1 MQNSSNLEVVSV
13 SAGNGVNWVVD
24 GFSFFGKDWLAW
36 VGLAIVMLLL
46 TFIASAI
53 PFINL
58 LVPVIT
64 PILVGGLM
72 MACKQ
77 QEEGGKISIS
87 VAFSGFSHKTGQLA
101 IIGLAYLI
109 SNIAII
115 MVIVVLMFFIVGGAA
130 DISQLE
136 TMEPEVVVRNLVN
149 VFLAMLI
156 GLALYLPVVMALWF
170 APAIVVFNDVS
181 AVDAM
186 KDSLK
191 GCLLNVLPFLLYGVV
206 VLLLMILATLPLFL
220 GWFILLP
227 VLTASV
233 YLSYRDI
240 YPDSLEPGASA

>member
-1 MQNSSNLEVVSV
+1 MT
-13 SAGNGVNWVVD
+13 
-24 GFSFFGKDWLAW
+24 GKWLSR
-36 VGLAIVMLLL
+36 AIVSLGLVFGCLALL
-46 TFIASAI
+46 TALQRQMIFFPQNAAEAT
-53 PFINL
+53 L
-58 LVPVIT
+58 L
-64 PILVGGLM
+64 GEARHFGLM

-77 QEEGGKISIS
+77 QEEGGEISIS